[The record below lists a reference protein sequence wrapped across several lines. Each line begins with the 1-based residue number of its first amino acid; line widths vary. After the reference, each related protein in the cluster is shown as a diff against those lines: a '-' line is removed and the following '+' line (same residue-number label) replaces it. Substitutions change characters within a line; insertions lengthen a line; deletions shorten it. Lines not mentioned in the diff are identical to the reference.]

1 MAVTTTPITKITID
15 SKNFQEKDPDT
26 GAFLPKMNANV
37 FGQADQLLSKAERV
51 LQSTINAFEGFNT
64 NLRTTFQTNNLSDP
78 KNPIYAGRFSQSAYI
93 NTSDRD
99 NAMRSLQSA
108 FNTKIHYD
116 SIGDA
121 GFDIKA
127 EDAVLVNITKSFK
140 NRKAQMKAIEE
151 LDKVGGTLDVDSAK
165 TKKNPY
171 RSVISVPMSK
181 TDYDAIINNNTQKE
195 ANKILSK
202 YVKDTI
208 PRANKENRLETSR
221 QNAVKKEK
229 EAKEAERK
237 EKQNDVKKEKE
248 AKEAERKEKQKEK
261 EEEESK
267 RKTKGTLLKILAVLG
282 AMADL
287 VRRVVTAAL
296 ANSIQTKQ
304 DAITGHN
311 LGLTTEEVRRYKYF
325 DIAHGMEGG
334 TTVRAMSA
342 LQSAFGLGQEIDTA
356 KLEKLAP
363 VLRGDTANLARTGV
377 AGGEETNKLL
387 GMILTD
393 YLKQYLSGK
402 NSLNQYES
410 NPSVRRANLVS
421 NLNSAFPELGTLFGT
436 MLEDYE
442 SGIYKEKFID
452 YTGWLSTTKT
462 NQGSMSDAQLNAFQE
477 MGALLTSVNSKL
489 KDLTDKYLAGFA
501 LSLVGLVQK
510 VDNIQFGKTATE
522 KNEQNKTNKQLNLE
536 ARESMRAHRD
546 LAQTQFE
553 NTFRERFGFDLA
565 STGLTISDLISYKD
579 LNTQD
584 SSVRA
589 TKIREFASRII
600 YGDNADLLAYLASYE
615 QYNKLYEQANTEAQK
630 TSGKVDY
637 NKSDYVLSFILKNIE
652 KNIQEYSRPK
662 ETGTYKVQGQTV
674 GSYKNLVSRL
684 RDTGVDLSVDEKIA
698 LNHGLINYLS
708 TYGDIEAQLSESGDN
723 DFLDEIA
730 LLYNAQNPD
739 NKIAFNKGLYSGNMS
754 KEGREKFEQLFKA
767 GAFTDD
773 MLLQAYINL
782 LSGKGNAVTR
792 RKDFMNSMEN
802 AFYESQYDA
811 KTTQASSIA
820 LGGYVLGDLLTKS
833 AIDAVREEWAK
844 KGYTLD
850 NKAVVYANSDN
861 RTLDI
866 IIYGTDT
873 RGNRKELKT
882 VHYGAYDS
890 SVDKAVDVD
899 LSNLR

>member
-1 MAVTTTPITKITID
+1 MAVTITPITKITID
-15 SKNFQEKDPDT
+15 SKNFQEKDPVT

-78 KNPIYAGRFSQSAYI
+78 KNPIYTGRFSQSAYI

-108 FNTKIHYD
+108 FNAKISYD

-202 YVKDTI
+202 YVNDTI
-208 PRANKENRLETSR
+208 PMANKENRLETSR
-221 QNAVKKEK
+221 QN
-229 EAKEAERK
+229 
-237 EKQNDVKKEKE
+237 DVKKEKE
-248 AKEAERKEKQKEK
+248 AKETERKEKQKEK

-267 RKTKGTLLKILAVLG
+267 RKTMGTLLKILAVLG
-282 AMADL
+282 AIADL
-287 VRRVVTAAL
+287 VRRVVTTAL
-296 ANSIQTKQ
+296 ANSIQAKQ

-334 TTVRAMSA
+334 TTVGAMSA
-342 LQSAFGLGQEIDTA
+342 LQSAFGLGQEIDIT
-356 KLEKLAP
+356 KLEKLTP
-363 VLRGDTANLARTGV
+363 VLSGDTANLARTGV
-377 AGGEETNKLL
+377 AGGGETNKLL

-421 NLNSAFPELGTLFGT
+421 NLNSVFPELGTLFGT

-442 SGIYKEKFID
+442 SGIYKGKFSD

-462 NQGSMSDAQLNAFQE
+462 NQGGISDAQQNAYQE

-489 KDLTDKYLAGFA
+489 KDLTNKYLTDFA

-536 ARESMRAHRD
+536 ARESMQAHRH

-565 STGLTISDLISYKD
+565 STGLTMSDLISYKN
-579 LNTQD
+579 LNNQD

-589 TKIREFASRII
+589 TKIREIASRII

-615 QYNKLYEQANTEAQK
+615 QYNKLYEQANTEARK

-637 NKSDYVLSFILKNIE
+637 NTADYLLSFILKNIE
-652 KNIQEYSRPK
+652 NNIQEYSKPK
-662 ETGTYKVQGQTV
+662 ETGTYTVQGQTV
-674 GSYKNLVSRL
+674 SPYKNLVSRL
-684 RDTGVDLSVDEKIA
+684 RDTGADLSVDEKTA
-698 LNHGLINYLS
+698 LSYGLINYLS
-708 TYGDIEAQLSESGDN
+708 TYGGIEDQLLESGDN

-739 NKIAFNKGLYSGNMS
+739 NKIAFNKGLYFGNMS

-782 LSGKGNAVTR
+782 LSGKGNAITR

-802 AFYESQYDA
+802 AFYESQYDK

-820 LGGYVLGDLLTKS
+820 LSSYVLGNLLTKS
-833 AIDAVREEWAK
+833 AIDDIREEWAK

-866 IIYGTDT
+866 TLYGTDT
-873 RGNRKELKT
+873 RGNRKKLQT
-882 VHYGAYDS
+882 LHYGAYDS

>member
-15 SKNFQEKDPDT
+15 SKNFQEKDPVT

-78 KNPIYAGRFSQSAYI
+78 KNPIYTGRFSQSAYI

-108 FNTKIHYD
+108 FNAKISYD

-202 YVKDTI
+202 YVNDTI
-208 PRANKENRLETSR
+208 PMANKENRLETSR
-221 QNAVKKEK
+221 
-229 EAKEAERK
+229 
-237 EKQNDVKKEKE
+237 QNDVKKEKE

-267 RKTKGTLLKILAVLG
+267 RKTMGTLLKILAVLG
-282 AMADL
+282 AIADL
-287 VRRVVTAAL
+287 VRRVVTTAL
-296 ANSIQTKQ
+296 ANSIQAKQ

-334 TTVRAMSA
+334 TTVGAMSA
-342 LQSAFGLGQEIDTA
+342 LQSAFGLGQEIDIA
-356 KLEKLAP
+356 KLDKLAP
-363 VLRGDTANLARTGV
+363 VLSGDTANLARTGV
-377 AGGEETNKLL
+377 AGGGETNKLL

-442 SGIYKEKFID
+442 SGIYKGKFSD
-452 YTGWLSTTKT
+452 YTGWLSTKRT
-462 NQGSMSDAQLNAFQE
+462 NQGGRSDAQLNAFQE

-536 ARESMRAHRD
+536 ARESMQAHRH

-565 STGLTISDLISYKD
+565 STGLTMSDLISYKN
-579 LNTQD
+579 LNAQD
-584 SSVRA
+584 YSPRA
-589 TKIREFASRII
+589 TKIREIASRII

-615 QYNKLYEQANTEAQK
+615 QYNKLYKQADTEAKK
-630 TSGKVDY
+630 TSGKIEY
-637 NKSDYVLSFILKNIE
+637 NTADYVLSFILKNIE
-652 KNIQEYSRPK
+652 QNIQEYSKPK
-662 ETGTYKVQGQTV
+662 ETGSYTVQGQTV
-674 GSYKNLVSRL
+674 SPYKNLVSRL
-684 RDTGVDLSVDEKIA
+684 RDTGADLTVDEKTA
-698 LNHGLINYLS
+698 LSYGLINYLS
-708 TYGDIEAQLSESGDN
+708 TYGGIEDQLLESGDN

-730 LLYNAQNPD
+730 LLYNEQNPD

-782 LSGKGNAVTR
+782 LSGKGNAITR

-802 AFYESQYDA
+802 AFYESQYDK

-820 LGGYVLGDLLTKS
+820 LSSYVLGNLLTKS
-833 AIDAVREEWAK
+833 AIDDIREEWAK

-866 IIYGTDT
+866 TLYGTDT
-873 RGNRKELKT
+873 RGNRKELQT
-882 VHYGAYDS
+882 IHYGAYDS

>member
-15 SKNFQEKDPDT
+15 SKNFQEKDPVT

-78 KNPIYAGRFSQSAYI
+78 KNPIYTGRFSQSAYI

-108 FNTKIHYD
+108 FNAKISYD

-127 EDAVLVNITKSFK
+127 EDAVLVNITKNFK

-202 YVKDTI
+202 YVNDTI

-221 QNAVKKEK
+221 
-229 EAKEAERK
+229 
-237 EKQNDVKKEKE
+237 QNDVKKEKE

-267 RKTKGTLLKILAVLG
+267 RKTMGTLLKILAVLG
-282 AMADL
+282 AIADL
-287 VRRVVTAAL
+287 VRRVVTTAL

-304 DAITGHN
+304 DTITGHN

-334 TTVRAMSA
+334 TTVGAMSA
-342 LQSAFGLGQEIDTA
+342 LQSAFGLGQEIDIA
-356 KLEKLAP
+356 KLDKLAP
-363 VLRGDTANLARTGV
+363 VLSGDTANLARTGV
-377 AGGEETNKLL
+377 AGGGETNKLL

-442 SGIYKEKFID
+442 SGIYKGKFSD
-452 YTGWLSTTKT
+452 YTGWLSTTRT
-462 NQGSMSDAQLNAFQE
+462 NQGGMSDAQQNAFQE

-501 LSLVGLVQK
+501 LSLAGLVQK

-536 ARESMRAHRD
+536 ARGSMQAHRD

-565 STGLTISDLISYKD
+565 STGLTMGDLISYKTLD
-579 LNTQD
+579 TKD

-615 QYNKLYEQANTEAQK
+615 QYNKLYEQANTEARK

-637 NKSDYVLSFILKNIE
+637 NTSDYVLSFILKNIE

-674 GSYKNLVSRL
+674 GSYRNLVSRL
-684 RDTGVDLSVDEKIA
+684 RDTGADLTVDEKTA
-698 LNHGLINYLS
+698 LNYGLINYLS
-708 TYGDIEAQLSESGDN
+708 TYGGIEAQLSESGDN

-754 KEGREKFEQLFKA
+754 KEGREKFEQLFKT

-782 LSGKGNAVTR
+782 LSGKGNAITR

-802 AFYESQYDA
+802 AFYESQYDK

-820 LGGYVLGDLLTKS
+820 LSSYVLGNLLTKS
-833 AIDAVREEWAK
+833 AIDDIREEWAK

-866 IIYGTDT
+866 TLYGTDT
-873 RGNRKELKT
+873 RGNRKELQT
-882 VHYGAYDS
+882 IHYGAYDS

>member
-1 MAVTTTPITKITID
+1 MAVITTTPITKITID
-15 SKNFQEKDPDT
+15 SKNFQEKDTNT

-37 FGQADQLLSKAERV
+37 FGQADQLLNKAERV
-51 LQSTINAFEGFNT
+51 LQSTTNGFKGFNP
-64 NLRTTFQTNNLSDP
+64 NLRMTAQTNNLSDP
-78 KNPIYAGRFSQSAYI
+78 KNPVYAGRFSQSAYI
-93 NTSDRD
+93 NPSDEA
-99 NAMRSLQSA
+99 NTMRALQSA
-108 FNTKIHYD
+108 FNAKISYD

-127 EDAVLVNITKSFK
+127 EDAVLINITKNFK
-140 NRKAQMKAIEE
+140 NKKAQMKAIEE
-151 LDKVGGTLDVDSAK
+151 LYKFDGTVDVDSAK

-171 RSVISVPMSK
+171 RSVISIPMSK
-181 TDYDAIINNNTQKE
+181 KDYDAIINNNTQKE
-195 ANKILSK
+195 ANKILTK
-202 YVKDTI
+202 YVNDII
-208 PRANKENRLETSR
+208 PKANNENRLETSR
-221 QNAVKKEK
+221 
-229 EAKEAERK
+229 
-237 EKQNDVKKEKE
+237 QNDVKKEKE
-248 AKEAERKEKQKEK
+248 AKEAERKEKWKEK
-261 EEEESK
+261 EEEASK
-267 RKTKGTLLKILAVLG
+267 RKTMGTLLKILAELG
-282 AMADL
+282 TIAHL
-287 VRRVVTAAL
+287 VRRVVTTAL
-296 ANSIQTKQ
+296 ANSIQAKQ

-334 TTVRAMSA
+334 TTVGAMSA
-342 LQSAFGLGQEIDTA
+342 LQSAFGLGQEIDIT

-363 VLRGDTANLARTGV
+363 VLSGDTANLARTGV
-377 AGGEETNKLL
+377 AGGGETNKLL

-442 SGIYKEKFID
+442 SGIYKGKFSD
-452 YTGWLSTTKT
+452 YTGWISTTKT
-462 NQGSMSDAQLNAFQE
+462 NQGGRSDAQLNAFQE

-536 ARESMRAHRD
+536 ARESMQAHRD

-565 STGLTISDLISYKD
+565 STGLTISDLISYKS
-579 LNTQD
+579 LNNQD

-615 QYNKLYEQANTEAQK
+615 QYNKLYEQANAEARK

-637 NKSDYVLSFILKNIE
+637 NKADYLLSFIQENIE

-662 ETGTYKVQGQTV
+662 ETGTYEVQGQTV
-674 GSYKNLVSRL
+674 SLYKNLVSRL
-684 RDTGVDLSVDEKIA
+684 RDTGADLTVDEKTA
-698 LNHGLINYLS
+698 LNYGLINYLS

-739 NKIAFNKGLYSGNMS
+739 NKIAFNKGLYFGNMS

-782 LSGKGNAVTR
+782 LSGKGNAITR

-802 AFYESQYDA
+802 AFYESQYDK

-820 LGGYVLGDLLTKS
+820 LSSYVLGNLLTKS
-833 AIDAVREEWAK
+833 AIDDIREEWAK

-866 IIYGTDT
+866 TLYGTDT
-873 RGNRKELKT
+873 RGNRKELQT
-882 VHYGAYDS
+882 IHYGAYDS

>member
-15 SKNFQEKDPDT
+15 SKNFQEKDPVT

-108 FNTKIHYD
+108 FNAKISYD

-195 ANKILSK
+195 ANKLLSK
-202 YVKDTI
+202 YVNDTI

-221 QNAVKKEK
+221 QN
-229 EAKEAERK
+229 
-237 EKQNDVKKEKE
+237 DVKKEKE
-248 AKEAERKEKQKEK
+248 SKEAERKEKQKEK

-267 RKTKGTLLKILAVLG
+267 RKTMGTLLKILAVLG
-282 AMADL
+282 AIADL
-287 VRRVVTAAL
+287 VRRVVTTAL
-296 ANSIQTKQ
+296 ANSIQAKQ

-325 DIAHGMEGG
+325 DIAHGMKGG
-334 TTVRAMSA
+334 TTVGAMSA

-442 SGIYKEKFID
+442 SGIYKGKFSD
-452 YTGWLSTTKT
+452 YIGWLSTTKT
-462 NQGSMSDAQLNAFQE
+462 NQGGMSDAQLNAFQE

-501 LSLVGLVQK
+501 LSLAGLVQK

-536 ARESMRAHRD
+536 ARESMQAHRD

-565 STGLTISDLISYKD
+565 STGLTMSDLISYKD

-615 QYNKLYEQANTEAQK
+615 QYSNLYKQADTEAKK
-630 TSGKVDY
+630 TSGKIDY
-637 NKSDYVLSFILKNIE
+637 NTFDYVLSSIMANIE

-684 RDTGVDLSVDEKIA
+684 RDTGADLSVDEKTA
-698 LNHGLINYLS
+698 LSYGLINYLN
-708 TYGDIEAQLSESGDN
+708 TYGGIEAQLSESGDN

-782 LSGKGNAVTR
+782 LSGKGNAITR

-820 LGGYVLGDLLTKS
+820 LSSYVLGNLLTKS
-833 AIDAVREEWAK
+833 AIDDIREEWVK

-866 IIYGTDT
+866 TLYGTDT
-873 RGNRKELKT
+873 RGNRKELQT
-882 VHYGAYDS
+882 IHYGAYDS

>member
-15 SKNFQEKDPDT
+15 SKNFQEKDPVT

-78 KNPIYAGRFSQSAYI
+78 KNPIYTGRFSQSAYI

-108 FNTKIHYD
+108 FNAKISYD

-127 EDAVLVNITKSFK
+127 EDAVLVNITKNFK

-151 LDKVGGTLDVDSAK
+151 LDKVGGTLDTDSAK

-202 YVKDTI
+202 YVNDTI
-208 PRANKENRLETSR
+208 PMANKENRLETSR
-221 QNAVKKEK
+221 
-229 EAKEAERK
+229 
-237 EKQNDVKKEKE
+237 QNDVKKEKE

-267 RKTKGTLLKILAVLG
+267 RKTMGTLLKILAVLG
-282 AMADL
+282 AIADL
-287 VRRVVTAAL
+287 VRRVVTTAL
-296 ANSIQTKQ
+296 ANSIQAKQ
-304 DAITGHN
+304 DAITGHS

-334 TTVRAMSA
+334 TTVGAMSA
-342 LQSAFGLGQEIDTA
+342 LQSAFGLGQEIDIA

-377 AGGEETNKLL
+377 AGGGETNKLL

-393 YLKQYLSGK
+393 YLKQFLSGK

-442 SGIYKEKFID
+442 SGIYKGKFSD

-462 NQGSMSDAQLNAFQE
+462 NQGGMSDAQQNAFQE

-501 LSLVGLVQK
+501 LSLAGLVQK

-536 ARESMRAHRD
+536 ARESMQAHRY

-565 STGLTISDLISYKD
+565 STGLTMSDLISYKNLD
-579 LNTQD
+579 TKD

-589 TKIREFASRII
+589 TKIREFVSRII

-615 QYNKLYEQANTEAQK
+615 QYNKLYEQANTEARK

-637 NKSDYVLSFILKNIE
+637 NTSDYVLSFILKNIE

-684 RDTGVDLSVDEKIA
+684 RDTGADLSVDEKTA
-698 LNHGLINYLS
+698 LSYGLINYLS
-708 TYGDIEAQLSESGDN
+708 TYGGIEAQLLESGDN

-782 LSGKGNAVTR
+782 LSGKGNAITR

-802 AFYESQYDA
+802 AFYESQYDK

-820 LGGYVLGDLLTKS
+820 LSSYVLGNLLTKS
-833 AIDAVREEWAK
+833 AIDDIREEWAK

-866 IIYGTDT
+866 TLYGTDT
-873 RGNRKELKT
+873 RGNRKELQT
-882 VHYGAYDS
+882 IHYGAYDS

>member
-15 SKNFQEKDPDT
+15 SKNFQEKDPVT

-64 NLRTTFQTNNLSDP
+64 NLRMTFQTNNLSDP
-78 KNPIYAGRFSQSAYI
+78 KNPIYTGRFSQSAYI

-108 FNTKIHYD
+108 FNAKISYD

-127 EDAVLVNITKSFK
+127 EDAVLVNITKNFK

-151 LDKVGGTLDVDSAK
+151 LDKVGGTLDTDSAK

-202 YVKDTI
+202 YVNDTI
-208 PRANKENRLETSR
+208 PMANKENRLETSR
-221 QNAVKKEK
+221 
-229 EAKEAERK
+229 
-237 EKQNDVKKEKE
+237 QNDVKKEKE

-267 RKTKGTLLKILAVLG
+267 RKTMGTLLKILAVLG
-282 AMADL
+282 AIADL
-287 VRRVVTAAL
+287 VRRVVTTAL
-296 ANSIQTKQ
+296 ANSIQAKQ
-304 DAITGHN
+304 DAITGHS

-334 TTVRAMSA
+334 TTVGAMSA
-342 LQSAFGLGQEIDTA
+342 LQSAFGLGQEIDIA

-377 AGGEETNKLL
+377 AGGGETNKLL

-393 YLKQYLSGK
+393 YLKQFLSGK

-442 SGIYKEKFID
+442 SGIYKGKFSD

-462 NQGSMSDAQLNAFQE
+462 NQGGMSDAQQNAFQE

-501 LSLVGLVQK
+501 LSLAGLVQK

-536 ARESMRAHRD
+536 ARESMQAHRY

-565 STGLTISDLISYKD
+565 STGLTMSDLISYKNLD
-579 LNTQD
+579 TKD

-589 TKIREFASRII
+589 TKIREFVSRII

-615 QYNKLYEQANTEAQK
+615 QYNKLYEQANTEARK

-637 NKSDYVLSFILKNIE
+637 NTSDYVLSFILKNIE

-684 RDTGVDLSVDEKIA
+684 RDTGADLSVDEKTA
-698 LNHGLINYLS
+698 LSYGLINYLS
-708 TYGDIEAQLSESGDN
+708 TYGGIEAQLLESGDN

-782 LSGKGNAVTR
+782 LSGKGNAITR

-802 AFYESQYDA
+802 AFYESQYDK

-820 LGGYVLGDLLTKS
+820 LSSYVLGNLLTKS
-833 AIDAVREEWAK
+833 AIDDIREEWAK

-866 IIYGTDT
+866 TLYGTDT
-873 RGNRKELKT
+873 RGNRKELQT
-882 VHYGAYDS
+882 IHYGAYDS

>member
-237 EKQNDVKKEKE
+237 EKQ
-248 AKEAERKEKQKEK
+248 KEK

-304 DAITGHN
+304 DATTGHN

-442 SGIYKEKFID
+442 SGIYKGKFSD

-462 NQGSMSDAQLNAFQE
+462 NQGGMSDAQLNAFQE

-536 ARESMRAHRD
+536 ARESMQAHRD
-546 LAQTQFE
+546 LAQAQFE

-579 LNTQD
+579 LNTQN

-637 NKSDYVLSFILKNIE
+637 NKSDYVLSFILENIE

-662 ETGTYKVQGQTV
+662 ETGIHKVQGQTV

-684 RDTGVDLSVDEKIA
+684 RDTGADLSVDEKIA

-820 LGGYVLGDLLTKS
+820 LSGYVLGNLLTKS
-833 AIDAVREEWAK
+833 AIDDVREEWAK

-866 IIYGTDT
+866 TLYGTDN
-873 RGNRKELKT
+873 RGNRKELQT
-882 VHYGAYDS
+882 IHYGAYDS

>member
-15 SKNFQEKDPDT
+15 SKNFQEKDPVT

-78 KNPIYAGRFSQSAYI
+78 KNPIYTGRFSQSAYI

-108 FNTKIHYD
+108 FNAKISYD

-202 YVKDTI
+202 YVNDTI

-221 QNAVKKEK
+221 Q
-229 EAKEAERK
+229 R
-237 EKQNDVKKEKE
+237 DVKKEKE

-267 RKTKGTLLKILAVLG
+267 RKTMGTLLKILAVLG
-282 AMADL
+282 AIADL
-287 VRRVVTAAL
+287 VRRVVITAL
-296 ANSIQTKQ
+296 ANSIQAKQ

-334 TTVRAMSA
+334 TTVGAMSA

-377 AGGEETNKLL
+377 AVGEETNKLL

-442 SGIYKEKFID
+442 SGIYKGKFSD

-462 NQGSMSDAQLNAFQE
+462 NQGGMSDAQLNAFQE

-501 LSLVGLVQK
+501 LSLAGLVQK

-536 ARESMRAHRD
+536 ARESMQAHRD

-565 STGLTISDLISYKD
+565 STGLTISDLIDYKD

-615 QYNKLYEQANTEAQK
+615 EYNKLYEQANTEARK

-637 NKSDYVLSFILKNIE
+637 NKYDYVLSFILKNIE

-684 RDTGVDLSVDEKIA
+684 RDTGADLSDLSVDEKTA
-698 LNHGLINYLS
+698 LNHGLINYLN
-708 TYGDIEAQLSESGDN
+708 TYGGIEAQLSESGDN

-754 KEGREKFEQLFKA
+754 KEGREKFEQLFKN

-792 RKDFMNSMEN
+792 RKDFKNSMEN

-820 LGGYVLGDLLTKS
+820 LSSYVLSNLLTKS
-833 AIDAVREEWAK
+833 AIDDIREEWAK

-866 IIYGTDT
+866 TLYGTDT
-873 RGNRKELKT
+873 RGNRKELQT
-882 VHYGAYDS
+882 IHYGAYDS

>member
-15 SKNFQEKDPDT
+15 SKNFQEKDPVT

-304 DAITGHN
+304 DATTGHN

-684 RDTGVDLSVDEKIA
+684 RDTGADLSVDEKTA
-698 LNHGLINYLS
+698 LNYGLINYLS
-708 TYGDIEAQLSESGDN
+708 TYGGIEAQLSESGDN

-792 RKDFMNSMEN
+792 RKDFINSM
-802 AFYESQYDA
+802 
-811 KTTQASSIA
+811 
-820 LGGYVLGDLLTKS
+820 
-833 AIDAVREEWAK
+833 
-844 KGYTLD
+844 
-850 NKAVVYANSDN
+850 
-861 RTLDI
+861 
-866 IIYGTDT
+866 
-873 RGNRKELKT
+873 
-882 VHYGAYDS
+882 
-890 SVDKAVDVD
+890 
-899 LSNLR
+899 

>member
-15 SKNFQEKDPDT
+15 SKNFQEKDPVT

-78 KNPIYAGRFSQSAYI
+78 KNPIYTGRFSQSAYI
-93 NTSDRD
+93 NPSDRD

-108 FNTKIHYD
+108 FNAKVSYD

-127 EDAVLVNITKSFK
+127 EDAVLINITKNFK

-202 YVKDTI
+202 YVNDTI
-208 PRANKENRLETSR
+208 PMANKENRLETSR
-221 QNAVKKEK
+221 QNDVKKEQ

-237 EKQNDVKKEKE
+237 EKW
-248 AKEAERKEKQKEK
+248 KEK
-261 EEEESK
+261 EEEASK
-267 RKTKGTLLKILAVLG
+267 RKTMGTLLKILAVLG
-282 AMADL
+282 AIADL
-287 VRRVVTAAL
+287 VRRVVTTAL
-296 ANSIQTKQ
+296 ANSIQAKQ

-334 TTVRAMSA
+334 TTVGAMSA
-342 LQSAFGLGQEIDTA
+342 LQSAFGLGQEIDIA
-356 KLEKLAP
+356 KLDKLAP

-377 AGGEETNKLL
+377 AGGAETNKLL

-442 SGIYKEKFID
+442 SGIYKGKFSD

-462 NQGSMSDAQLNAFQE
+462 NQGGMSDAQQNAFQE

-501 LSLVGLVQK
+501 LSLAGLVQK

-522 KNEQNKTNKQLNLE
+522 KNEQNKTNKQLNRE
-536 ARESMRAHRD
+536 ARESMQAHRD

-579 LNTQD
+579 LNNQD

-615 QYNKLYEQANTEAQK
+615 QYNKLYEQADTEARK

-637 NKSDYVLSFILKNIE
+637 NTSDYVLSFILKNIE

-662 ETGTYKVQGQTV
+662 ETGAYTVQGQTV
-674 GSYKNLVSRL
+674 SSYKNLVSRL
-684 RDTGVDLSVDEKIA
+684 RDTGADLTVEEKTA
-698 LNHGLINYLS
+698 LSYGLINYLS
-708 TYGDIEAQLSESGDN
+708 TYGDIEAQLLESGDN

-782 LSGKGNAVTR
+782 LSGKGNAFTR

-802 AFYESQYDA
+802 AFYESQYDK

-820 LGGYVLGDLLTKS
+820 LSSYVLGNLLTKS
-833 AIDAVREEWAK
+833 VIDEIREEWAK

-866 IIYGTDT
+866 TLYGTDT
-873 RGNRKELKT
+873 RGNRKELQT
-882 VHYGAYDS
+882 IHYGAYDS

>member
-15 SKNFQEKDPDT
+15 SKNFQEKDPVT

-37 FGQADQLLSKAERV
+37 FGQADQLLNKAERV

-64 NLRTTFQTNNLSDP
+64 NLRMTAQTSNLSDP

-108 FNTKIHYD
+108 FNAKISYD
-116 SIGDA
+116 SVGDA

-127 EDAVLVNITKSFK
+127 EDAVLVNITKNFK
-140 NRKAQMKAIEE
+140 SRKAQMKAIEE

-171 RSVISVPMSK
+171 CSVISVPMSK
-181 TDYDAIINNNTQKE
+181 NEYDAIINNNTQKE

-202 YVKDTI
+202 YVNDTI
-208 PRANKENRLETSR
+208 PMANKENRLETSR
-221 QNAVKKEK
+221 
-229 EAKEAERK
+229 
-237 EKQNDVKKEKE
+237 QNDVKKEKE

-267 RKTKGTLLKILAVLG
+267 RKTMGTLLKILAVLG
-282 AMADL
+282 AIADL
-287 VRRVVTAAL
+287 VRRVVTTAL
-296 ANSIQTKQ
+296 ENSIQAKQ

-311 LGLTTEEVRRYKYF
+311 LGLTVEEVRRYKYF

-334 TTVRAMSA
+334 TTVGAMSA

-356 KLEKLAP
+356 KLDKLAP
-363 VLRGDTANLARTGV
+363 VLSGDTANLARTGV

-442 SGIYKEKFID
+442 SGIYKGKFSD

-462 NQGSMSDAQLNAFQE
+462 NQGGMSDAQQNAFQE

-536 ARESMRAHRD
+536 ARESMQAHRD

-565 STGLTISDLISYKD
+565 STGLTISDLISYKTLD
-579 LNTQD
+579 TKD
-584 SSVRA
+584 SSPRA
-589 TKIREFASRII
+589 TKIREIASRII

-615 QYNKLYEQANTEAQK
+615 QYSKLYGQANAEARK
-630 TSGKVDY
+630 TSGNVDY
-637 NKSDYVLSFILKNIE
+637 NTSDYVLSFILKNIE
-652 KNIQEYSRPK
+652 KNIQEYSRPE

-684 RDTGVDLSVDEKIA
+684 RDTGADLSVDEKTA
-698 LNHGLINYLS
+698 LNYGLINYLS
-708 TYGDIEAQLSESGDN
+708 TYGGIEAQLLESGGN

-773 MLLQAYINL
+773 ILLQAYINL
-782 LSGKGNAVTR
+782 LSGKGNAITR

-802 AFYESQYDA
+802 AFYESQYDK

-820 LGGYVLGDLLTKS
+820 LSSYVLGNLLTKS
-833 AIDAVREEWAK
+833 AIDDIREEWAK

-866 IIYGTDT
+866 TLYGTDT
-873 RGNRKELKT
+873 RGNRKELQT
-882 VHYGAYDS
+882 IHYGAYDS

>member
-15 SKNFQEKDPDT
+15 SKNFQEKDPVT

-64 NLRTTFQTNNLSDP
+64 NLRMTAQANNLSDP
-78 KNPIYAGRFSQSAYI
+78 KNPIYTGRFSQSAYI

-108 FNTKIHYD
+108 FNAKISYD

-202 YVKDTI
+202 YVNDTI
-208 PRANKENRLETSR
+208 PMANKENRLETSR
-221 QNAVKKEK
+221 
-229 EAKEAERK
+229 
-237 EKQNDVKKEKE
+237 QNDVKKEKE

-267 RKTKGTLLKILAVLG
+267 RKTMGTLLKILAVLG
-282 AMADL
+282 AIADL
-287 VRRVVTAAL
+287 VRRVVTTAL

-304 DAITGHN
+304 DTITGHN

-334 TTVRAMSA
+334 TTVGAMSA
-342 LQSAFGLGQEIDTA
+342 LQTAFGLGQEIDIA
-356 KLEKLAP
+356 KLDKLAP
-363 VLRGDTANLARTGV
+363 VLSRDTANLARTGV
-377 AGGEETNKLL
+377 AGGGETNKLL

-442 SGIYKEKFID
+442 SGIYKGKFSD
-452 YTGWLSTTKT
+452 YTGWLSTTRT
-462 NQGSMSDAQLNAFQE
+462 NQGGMSDAKQNAFQE

-536 ARESMRAHRD
+536 ARESMQAHRD

-565 STGLTISDLISYKD
+565 STGLTMSDLISYKT
-579 LNTQD
+579 LNNQD

-589 TKIREFASRII
+589 TKIREIASRII

-615 QYNKLYEQANTEAQK
+615 QYNKLYKQADTEAKK
-630 TSGKVDY
+630 TSGKIEY
-637 NKSDYVLSFILKNIE
+637 NTSDYVLSFILENIE
-652 KNIQEYSRPK
+652 KNIQEYSKPK
-662 ETGTYKVQGQTV
+662 ETGTYTVQGQTV
-674 GSYKNLVSRL
+674 SPYKNLVSRL
-684 RDTGVDLSVDEKIA
+684 RDTGADLTVDEKMA
-698 LNHGLINYLS
+698 LNNGLINYMS

-730 LLYNAQNPD
+730 LLYNEQNPD

-782 LSGKGNAVTR
+782 LSGKGNAITR

-802 AFYESQYDA
+802 AFYESQYDK

-820 LGGYVLGDLLTKS
+820 LSSYVLGNLLTKS
-833 AIDAVREEWAK
+833 AIDDIREEWAK

-866 IIYGTDT
+866 TLYGTDT
-873 RGNRKELKT
+873 RGNRKELQT
-882 VHYGAYDS
+882 IHYGAYDS

>member
-15 SKNFQEKDPDT
+15 SKNFQEKDPVT

-64 NLRTTFQTNNLSDP
+64 NLRTTFQANNLSDP
-78 KNPIYAGRFSQSAYI
+78 KNPIYTGRFSQSAYI

-108 FNTKIHYD
+108 FNAKISYD

-202 YVKDTI
+202 YVNDTI

-221 QNAVKKEK
+221 
-229 EAKEAERK
+229 
-237 EKQNDVKKEKE
+237 QNDVKKEKE

-267 RKTKGTLLKILAVLG
+267 RKTMGTLLKILTVLG
-282 AMADL
+282 AIADL
-287 VRRVVTAAL
+287 VRRVVTTAL
-296 ANSIQTKQ
+296 ANSIQAKQ

-334 TTVRAMSA
+334 ATVGAMAA

-377 AGGEETNKLL
+377 AGGRETNKLL

-442 SGIYKEKFID
+442 SGIYKGKFSD

-462 NQGSMSDAQLNAFQE
+462 NQGGMSDAQQNAFQE

-501 LSLVGLVQK
+501 LSLAGLVQK

-536 ARESMRAHRD
+536 ARESMQAHRD

-565 STGLTISDLISYKD
+565 STGLTMGDLISYKTLD
-579 LNTQD
+579 TKD

-589 TKIREFASRII
+589 TKIRGIASRII

-615 QYNKLYEQANTEAQK
+615 QYNKLYEQANTEARK

-637 NKSDYVLSFILKNIE
+637 NTSDYVLSFILKNIE

-684 RDTGVDLSVDEKIA
+684 RDTGADLSVDEKIA
-698 LNHGLINYLS
+698 LSYGLINYLS
-708 TYGDIEAQLSESGDN
+708 TYGGIEAQLSESGDN

-739 NKIAFNKGLYSGNMS
+739 NKIAFSKGLYSGNMS
-754 KEGREKFEQLFKA
+754 KEGREKFEQLFKN

-782 LSGKGNAVTR
+782 LSGKGNAITR

-820 LGGYVLGDLLTKS
+820 LSSYVLGNLLTKS
-833 AIDAVREEWAK
+833 AIDDIREEWAK

-850 NKAVVYANSDN
+850 NKAAVYANSDN

-866 IIYGTDT
+866 TLYGTDI
-873 RGNRKELKT
+873 RGNRKELQT
-882 VHYGAYDS
+882 IHYGAYDS

>member
-15 SKNFQEKDPDT
+15 SKNFQEKDPVT

-78 KNPIYAGRFSQSAYI
+78 KNPIYTGRFSQSAYI

-108 FNTKIHYD
+108 FNAKISYD

-151 LDKVGGTLDVDSAK
+151 LDKVGGTLDIDSAK

-202 YVKDTI
+202 YVNDTI
-208 PRANKENRLETSR
+208 PMANKENRLETSR
-221 QNAVKKEK
+221 
-229 EAKEAERK
+229 
-237 EKQNDVKKEKE
+237 QNDVKKEKE

-267 RKTKGTLLKILAVLG
+267 RKTMGTLLKILAVLG
-282 AMADL
+282 AIADL
-287 VRRVVTAAL
+287 VRRVVTTAL
-296 ANSIQTKQ
+296 ANSIQAKQ
-304 DAITGHN
+304 DAITGHK

-334 TTVRAMSA
+334 TTVGAMSA
-342 LQSAFGLGQEIDTA
+342 LQSAFGLGQEIDTT
-356 KLEKLAP
+356 KLDKLAP
-363 VLRGDTANLARTGV
+363 VLSGDTANLARTGV
-377 AGGEETNKLL
+377 AGGGETNKLL

-442 SGIYKEKFID
+442 SGIYKGKFSD

-462 NQGSMSDAQLNAFQE
+462 NQGGMSDAQQNAFQE

-536 ARESMRAHRD
+536 ARESMQAHRD

-565 STGLTISDLISYKD
+565 STGLTMSDLISYKN
-579 LNTQD
+579 LNNQD

-615 QYNKLYEQANTEAQK
+615 QYNKLYEQADAEARK

-637 NKSDYVLSFILKNIE
+637 NTSDYVLSFILKNIE

-684 RDTGVDLSVDEKIA
+684 RDTGADLSVDEKTA
-698 LNHGLINYLS
+698 LSYGLINYLS
-708 TYGDIEAQLSESGDN
+708 TYGGIEAQLSESGDN

-782 LSGKGNAVTR
+782 LSGKGNAITR

-802 AFYESQYDA
+802 AFYESQYDE

-820 LGGYVLGDLLTKS
+820 LSSYVLGNLLTKS
-833 AIDAVREEWAK
+833 AIDDIREEWAK

-866 IIYGTDT
+866 TLYGTDT
-873 RGNRKELKT
+873 RGNRKELQT
-882 VHYGAYDS
+882 IHYGAYDS

>member
-15 SKNFQEKDPDT
+15 SKNFQEKDPVT

-78 KNPIYAGRFSQSAYI
+78 KNPIYTGRFSQSAYI

-108 FNTKIHYD
+108 FNAKISYD

-202 YVKDTI
+202 YVNDTI
-208 PRANKENRLETSR
+208 PMANKENRLETSR
-221 QNAVKKEK
+221 QN
-229 EAKEAERK
+229 
-237 EKQNDVKKEKE
+237 DVKKEKE
-248 AKEAERKEKQKEK
+248 AKETERKEKQKEK

-267 RKTKGTLLKILAVLG
+267 RKTMGTLLKILAVLG
-282 AMADL
+282 AIADL
-287 VRRVVTAAL
+287 VRRVVTTAL
-296 ANSIQTKQ
+296 ANSIQAKQ

-334 TTVRAMSA
+334 ATVGAMSA
-342 LQSAFGLGQEIDTA
+342 LQSAFGLGQEIDTT

-377 AGGEETNKLL
+377 AGGGETNKLL

-421 NLNSAFPELGTLFGT
+421 NLNSAFPELGTLFET

-442 SGIYKEKFID
+442 SGIYKGKFSD

-462 NQGSMSDAQLNAFQE
+462 NQGGMSDAQQNAFQE

-536 ARESMRAHRD
+536 ARESMQAHRY

-565 STGLTISDLISYKD
+565 STGLTMSDLISYKN

-584 SSVRA
+584 YSPRA
-589 TKIREFASRII
+589 TKIREVASRII

-615 QYNKLYEQANTEAQK
+615 QYNKLYEQANTEARK

-637 NKSDYVLSFILKNIE
+637 NTSDYVLSFILKNIE
-652 KNIQEYSRPK
+652 QNIQEYSKPK

-674 GSYKNLVSRL
+674 GSYRNLVSRL
-684 RDTGVDLSVDEKIA
+684 RDTGADLTVDEKTA
-698 LNHGLINYLS
+698 LNYGLINYLS
-708 TYGDIEAQLSESGDN
+708 TYGGIEDQLLESGDN

-739 NKIAFNKGLYSGNMS
+739 NKIAFNKGLYFGNMS

-782 LSGKGNAVTR
+782 LSGKGNAITR

-802 AFYESQYDA
+802 AFYESQYDK

-820 LGGYVLGDLLTKS
+820 LSSYVLGNLLTKS
-833 AIDAVREEWAK
+833 AIDDIREEWAK

-866 IIYGTDT
+866 TLYGTDT
-873 RGNRKELKT
+873 RGNRKELQT
-882 VHYGAYDS
+882 IHYGAYDS

>member
-15 SKNFQEKDPDT
+15 SKNFQEKDPVT

-237 EKQNDVKKEKE
+237 EKQ
-248 AKEAERKEKQKEK
+248 KEK

-304 DAITGHN
+304 DATTGHN

-442 SGIYKEKFID
+442 SGIYKGKFSD

-546 LAQTQFE
+546 LTQTQFE

-579 LNTQD
+579 LNTRD

-637 NKSDYVLSFILKNIE
+637 NKSDYVLSFILENIE

-662 ETGTYKVQGQTV
+662 ETGIHKVQGQTV

-684 RDTGVDLSVDEKIA
+684 RDTGADLSVDEKIA

-820 LGGYVLGDLLTKS
+820 LSGYVLGNLLTKS
-833 AIDAVREEWAK
+833 AIDDVRAEWAK

-866 IIYGTDT
+866 TLYGTDN
-873 RGNRKELKT
+873 RGNRKELQT
-882 VHYGAYDS
+882 IHYGAYDS

>member
-15 SKNFQEKDPDT
+15 SKNFQEKDPVT

-108 FNTKIHYD
+108 FNAKISYD

-237 EKQNDVKKEKE
+237 EKQ
-248 AKEAERKEKQKEK
+248 KEK

-267 RKTKGTLLKILAVLG
+267 RKTTGTLLKILAVLG

-287 VRRVVTAAL
+287 LRRVVTTAL

-334 TTVRAMSA
+334 TTVGAMSA

-442 SGIYKEKFID
+442 SGIYKGKFSD

-462 NQGSMSDAQLNAFQE
+462 NQGGMSDAQLNAFQE

-546 LAQTQFE
+546 LAQAQFE

-579 LNTQD
+579 LNTQN

-662 ETGTYKVQGQTV
+662 ETGIHKVQGQTV

-684 RDTGVDLSVDEKIA
+684 RDTGADLSVDEKIA

-820 LGGYVLGDLLTKS
+820 LSGYVLGNLLTKS
-833 AIDAVREEWAK
+833 AVDDIREEWAK

-866 IIYGTDT
+866 TLYGTDN
-873 RGNRKELKT
+873 RGNRKELQT
-882 VHYGAYDS
+882 IHYGAYDS

>member
-15 SKNFQEKDPDT
+15 SKNFQEKDPVT

-64 NLRTTFQTNNLSDP
+64 NLRMTFQTNNLSDP
-78 KNPIYAGRFSQSAYI
+78 KNPIYTGRFSQSAYI

-99 NAMRSLQSA
+99 NAMRSVQSA
-108 FNTKIHYD
+108 FNAQIRYD

-127 EDAVLVNITKSFK
+127 EDAVLVNITKNFK

-151 LDKVGGTLDVDSAK
+151 LDKVGGTLDTDSAK

-202 YVKDTI
+202 YVNDTI

-221 QNAVKKEK
+221 
-229 EAKEAERK
+229 
-237 EKQNDVKKEKE
+237 QNDVKKEKE

-267 RKTKGTLLKILAVLG
+267 RKTMGTLLKILAVLG
-282 AMADL
+282 AIADL
-287 VRRVVTAAL
+287 VRRVVTTAL

-304 DAITGHN
+304 DTITGHDI
-311 LGLTTEEVRRYKYF
+311 GLTTEEVRRYKYF

-334 TTVRAMSA
+334 TTVGAMSA
-342 LQSAFGLGQEIDTA
+342 LQSAFGLGQEIDIA
-356 KLEKLAP
+356 KLDKLAP
-363 VLRGDTANLARTGV
+363 VLSGDTANLARTGV
-377 AGGEETNKLL
+377 AGGGETNKLL
-387 GMILTD
+387 GIILTD

-442 SGIYKEKFID
+442 SGIYKGKFSD
-452 YTGWLSTTKT
+452 YTGWLSTTRT
-462 NQGSMSDAQLNAFQE
+462 NQGGMSDAKQNAFQE

-489 KDLTDKYLAGFA
+489 KDLADKYLAGFA

-536 ARESMRAHRD
+536 ARESMQAHRD

-565 STGLTISDLISYKD
+565 SNGLTMSDLISYKT
-579 LNTQD
+579 LNAQD
-584 SSVRA
+584 YSPRA
-589 TKIREFASRII
+589 TKIREIASRII

-615 QYNKLYEQANTEAQK
+615 QYNKLYKQADTEAKK
-630 TSGKVDY
+630 TSGKIEY
-637 NKSDYVLSFILKNIE
+637 NTSDYVLSFILRNIE

-662 ETGTYKVQGQTV
+662 ESTYKVQGQTV

-684 RDTGVDLSVDEKIA
+684 RDTGADLPVDEKTA
-698 LNHGLINYLS
+698 LNNGLINYLS
-708 TYGDIEAQLSESGDN
+708 TYGGIEAQLSESGDN

-782 LSGKGNAVTR
+782 LSGKGNAITR

-802 AFYESQYDA
+802 AFYESQYDK

-820 LGGYVLGDLLTKS
+820 LSSYVLGNLLTKS
-833 AIDAVREEWAK
+833 AIDDIREEWAK

-866 IIYGTDT
+866 TLYGTDT
-873 RGNRKELKT
+873 RGNRKELQ
-882 VHYGAYDS
+882 
-890 SVDKAVDVD
+890 
-899 LSNLR
+899 RIQ

>member
-15 SKNFQEKDPDT
+15 SKNFQEKDPVT

-78 KNPIYAGRFSQSAYI
+78 KNPIYTGRFSQSAYI

-108 FNTKIHYD
+108 FNAKISYD

-151 LDKVGGTLDVDSAK
+151 LDKVGGTLDIDSAK

-202 YVKDTI
+202 YVNDTI
-208 PRANKENRLETSR
+208 PMANKENRLETSR
-221 QNAVKKEK
+221 
-229 EAKEAERK
+229 
-237 EKQNDVKKEKE
+237 QNDVKKEKE

-267 RKTKGTLLKILAVLG
+267 RKTMGTLLKILAVLG
-282 AMADL
+282 AIADL
-287 VRRVVTAAL
+287 VRRVVTTAL

-304 DAITGHN
+304 DTITGHN

-334 TTVRAMSA
+334 TTVGAMSA
-342 LQSAFGLGQEIDTA
+342 LQTAFGLGQEIDIA
-356 KLEKLAP
+356 KLDKLAP
-363 VLRGDTANLARTGV
+363 VLSGDTANLARTGV
-377 AGGEETNKLL
+377 AGGGETNKLL

-442 SGIYKEKFID
+442 SGIYKGKFSD
-452 YTGWLSTTKT
+452 YTGWLSTTRT
-462 NQGSMSDAQLNAFQE
+462 NQGGMSDAKQNAFQE

-489 KDLTDKYLAGFA
+489 KDLADKYLAGFA

-536 ARESMRAHRD
+536 ARESMQAHRD

-565 STGLTISDLISYKD
+565 SNGLTMSDLISYKTLD
-579 LNTQD
+579 TKD

-589 TKIREFASRII
+589 TKIREIASRII

-615 QYNKLYEQANTEAQK
+615 QYSELYKQADTEARK

-637 NKSDYVLSFILKNIE
+637 NTSDYVLSFILRNIE

-662 ETGTYKVQGQTV
+662 EIGTYKEQGQIV

-684 RDTGVDLSVDEKIA
+684 RDTGADLTVEEKTA
-698 LNHGLINYLS
+698 LNNGLINYLS
-708 TYGDIEAQLSESGDN
+708 TYGGIEAQLSESGDN

-739 NKIAFNKGLYSGNMS
+739 NKIAFNKGLYFGNMS

-782 LSGKGNAVTR
+782 LSGKGNAITR
-792 RKDFMNSMEN
+792 RKAFMNSMEN
-802 AFYESQYDA
+802 AFYESQYDK

-820 LGGYVLGDLLTKS
+820 LSSYVLGNLLTKS
-833 AIDAVREEWAK
+833 AIDDIREEWAK

-866 IIYGTDT
+866 TLYGTDT
-873 RGNRKELKT
+873 RGNRKELQT
-882 VHYGAYDS
+882 IHYGAYDS

>member
-15 SKNFQEKDPDT
+15 SKNFQEKDPVT

-51 LQSTINAFEGFNT
+51 LQSTINGFEGFNT
-64 NLRTTFQTNNLSDP
+64 NLRTIFQTNNLSDP

-108 FNTKIHYD
+108 FNAKISYD

-127 EDAVLVNITKSFK
+127 EDAVLVNITKNFK

-202 YVKDTI
+202 YVNDTI

-221 QNAVKKEK
+221 
-229 EAKEAERK
+229 
-237 EKQNDVKKEKE
+237 QNDVKKEKE

-267 RKTKGTLLKILAVLG
+267 RKTMGTLLKILAVLG
-282 AMADL
+282 AIADL
-287 VRRVVTAAL
+287 VRRVVTTAL
-296 ANSIQTKQ
+296 ANSIQAKQ

-334 TTVRAMSA
+334 TTVGAMSA
-342 LQSAFGLGQEIDTA
+342 LQSAFGLGQEIDIA
-356 KLEKLAP
+356 KLDKLAP
-363 VLRGDTANLARTGV
+363 VLSGDTANLARTGV
-377 AGGEETNKLL
+377 AGGGETNKLL

-442 SGIYKEKFID
+442 SGIYKGKFSD
-452 YTGWLSTTKT
+452 YIGWLSTTKT
-462 NQGSMSDAQLNAFQE
+462 NQGGMSDAQQNAFQE

-501 LSLVGLVQK
+501 LSLAGLVQK

-536 ARESMRAHRD
+536 ARESMQAHRY

-565 STGLTISDLISYKD
+565 STGLTMSDLISYKN
-579 LNTQD
+579 LNNQD

-615 QYNKLYEQANTEAQK
+615 QYNKLYEQANTEARK

-637 NKSDYVLSFILKNIE
+637 NTSDYVLSFILKNIE

-662 ETGTYKVQGQTV
+662 ESTYKVQGQTV

-684 RDTGVDLSVDEKIA
+684 RDTGADLTVDEKTA
-698 LNHGLINYLS
+698 LNYGLINYLS
-708 TYGDIEAQLSESGDN
+708 TYGGIEAQLSESGDN

-782 LSGKGNAVTR
+782 LSGKGNAITR

-802 AFYESQYDA
+802 AFYESQYDK

-820 LGGYVLGDLLTKS
+820 LSSYVLGNLLTKS
-833 AIDAVREEWAK
+833 AIDDIREEWAK

-866 IIYGTDT
+866 TLYGTDT
-873 RGNRKELKT
+873 RGNRKELQT
-882 VHYGAYDS
+882 IHYGAYDS

>member
-15 SKNFQEKDPDT
+15 SKNFQEKDPVT

-78 KNPIYAGRFSQSAYI
+78 KNPIYTGRFSQSAYI

-108 FNTKIHYD
+108 FNAKISYD

-127 EDAVLVNITKSFK
+127 EDAVLINITKSFK

-202 YVKDTI
+202 YVNDTI

-221 QNAVKKEK
+221 
-229 EAKEAERK
+229 
-237 EKQNDVKKEKE
+237 QNDVKKEKE

-267 RKTKGTLLKILAVLG
+267 RKTMGTLLKILAVLG
-282 AMADL
+282 AIADL
-287 VRRVVTAAL
+287 VRRVVTTAL
-296 ANSIQTKQ
+296 ANSIQAKQ

-334 TTVRAMSA
+334 TTVGAMSA
-342 LQSAFGLGQEIDTA
+342 LQSAFGLGQEIDIA
-356 KLEKLAP
+356 KLEKLTP
-363 VLRGDTANLARTGV
+363 VLSGDTANLARTGV
-377 AGGEETNKLL
+377 AGGGETNKLL

-402 NSLNQYES
+402 NSLDQYES

-442 SGIYKEKFID
+442 SGIYKGKFSD
-452 YTGWLSTTKT
+452 YTGWLSTTRT
-462 NQGSMSDAQLNAFQE
+462 NQGGMSDAQQNAFQE

-489 KDLTDKYLAGFA
+489 KDLTDKYLVGFA
-501 LSLVGLVQK
+501 LSLAGLVQK

-536 ARESMRAHRD
+536 ARESMQAHRY

-565 STGLTISDLISYKD
+565 STGLTMSDLISYKN

-615 QYNKLYEQANTEAQK
+615 QYNKLYEQANTEARK

-637 NKSDYVLSFILKNIE
+637 NKYDYVLSFILKNIE
-652 KNIQEYSRPK
+652 KNIQEYSKPK
-662 ETGTYKVQGQTV
+662 EIGMYTVQGQTV
-674 GSYKNLVSRL
+674 SSYKNLVSRL
-684 RDTGVDLSVDEKIA
+684 RDTGADLTVDEKTA
-698 LNHGLINYLS
+698 LSYGLINYLS
-708 TYGDIEAQLSESGDN
+708 TYGGIEDQLLESGDN

-739 NKIAFNKGLYSGNMS
+739 NKIAFNKGLYFGNMS

-782 LSGKGNAVTR
+782 LSGKGNAITR
-792 RKDFMNSMEN
+792 RKDYMNSMEN
-802 AFYESQYDA
+802 AFYESQYDK

-820 LGGYVLGDLLTKS
+820 LSSYVLGNLLTKS
-833 AIDAVREEWAK
+833 AIDDIREEWAK

-866 IIYGTDT
+866 TLYGTDT
-873 RGNRKELKT
+873 RGNRKELQT
-882 VHYGAYDS
+882 IHYGAYDS

>member
-15 SKNFQEKDPDT
+15 SKNFQEKDPVT

-78 KNPIYAGRFSQSAYI
+78 KNPIYTGRFSQSAYI

-108 FNTKIHYD
+108 FNAKISYD

-127 EDAVLVNITKSFK
+127 EDAVLVNITKNFK

-202 YVKDTI
+202 YVNDTI

-221 QNAVKKEK
+221 
-229 EAKEAERK
+229 
-237 EKQNDVKKEKE
+237 QNDVKKEKE

-267 RKTKGTLLKILAVLG
+267 RKTMGTLLKILAVLG
-282 AMADL
+282 AIADL
-287 VRRVVTAAL
+287 MRRVVTTAL
-296 ANSIQTKQ
+296 ANSIQAKQ

-334 TTVRAMSA
+334 TTVGAMSA

-377 AGGEETNKLL
+377 AGGGETNKLL

-442 SGIYKEKFID
+442 SGIYKGKFGD
-452 YTGWLSTTKT
+452 YTGWISTTKT
-462 NQGSMSDAQLNAFQE
+462 NQGGRSDAQLNAFQE

-536 ARESMRAHRD
+536 ARESMQAHRD

-565 STGLTISDLISYKD
+565 STGLTISDLISYKA

-615 QYNKLYEQANTEAQK
+615 QYNKLYEQANTEARK

-637 NKSDYVLSFILKNIE
+637 NTSDYVLSFIMKNIE

-674 GSYKNLVSRL
+674 GSYRNLVSRL
-684 RDTGVDLSVDEKIA
+684 RDTGADLTVDEKTA
-698 LNHGLINYLS
+698 LNYGLINYLS
-708 TYGDIEAQLSESGDN
+708 TYGGIEAQLLESGDN

-782 LSGKGNAVTR
+782 LSGKGNAITR

-802 AFYESQYDA
+802 AFYESQYDK

-820 LGGYVLGDLLTKS
+820 LSSYVLGNLLTKS
-833 AIDAVREEWAK
+833 AIDDIREEWAK

-866 IIYGTDT
+866 TLYGTDT
-873 RGNRKELKT
+873 RGNRKELQT
-882 VHYGAYDS
+882 IHYGAYDS

>member
-15 SKNFQEKDPDT
+15 SKNFQEKDPVT

-78 KNPIYAGRFSQSAYI
+78 KNPIYTGRFSQSAYI

-108 FNTKIHYD
+108 FNAKISYD

-127 EDAVLVNITKSFK
+127 EDAVLVNITKNFK

-202 YVKDTI
+202 YVNDTI
-208 PRANKENRLETSR
+208 PKANKENRLETSR
-221 QNAVKKEK
+221 QS
-229 EAKEAERK
+229 
-237 EKQNDVKKEKE
+237 DVKKEKE

-267 RKTKGTLLKILAVLG
+267 RKTMGTLLKILAVLG
-282 AMADL
+282 AIADL
-287 VRRVVTAAL
+287 VRRVVTTAL
-296 ANSIQTKQ
+296 ANSIQAKQ

-334 TTVRAMSA
+334 TTVGAMSA

-377 AGGEETNKLL
+377 AGGRETNKLL

-410 NPSVRRANLVS
+410 NPSVRRSNLVS

-442 SGIYKEKFID
+442 SGIYKGKFSD

-462 NQGSMSDAQLNAFQE
+462 NQGGMSDAQLNAFQE

-501 LSLVGLVQK
+501 LSLAGLVQK

-522 KNEQNKTNKQLNLE
+522 KNEQNKTNKQLNME
-536 ARESMRAHRD
+536 ARESMQAHRD

-565 STGLTISDLISYKD
+565 STGLTMSDLISYKD

-615 QYNKLYEQANTEAQK
+615 QYNKLYEQANTEARK

-637 NKSDYVLSFILKNIE
+637 NKSDYVLSFILNNIE

-684 RDTGVDLSVDEKIA
+684 RDTGADLSVDEKTA
-698 LNHGLINYLS
+698 LSYGLINYLN
-708 TYGDIEAQLSESGDN
+708 TYGGIEAQLSESGDN

-782 LSGKGNAVTR
+782 LSGKGNAITR

-811 KTTQASSIA
+811 KTTQASGIA
-820 LGGYVLGDLLTKS
+820 LSSYVLGNLLTKS
-833 AIDAVREEWAK
+833 AIDDIREEWAK

-850 NKAVVYANSDN
+850 NKAVVYSNSDN

-866 IIYGTDT
+866 TLYGTDN
-873 RGNRKELKT
+873 RGNRKELQT
-882 VHYGAYDS
+882 IHYGAYDS

>member
-15 SKNFQEKDPDT
+15 SKNFQEKDPVT

-78 KNPIYAGRFSQSAYI
+78 KNPIYTGRFSQSAYI

-108 FNTKIHYD
+108 FNAKISYD

-151 LDKVGGTLDVDSAK
+151 LDKVGGTVDVDSAK

-202 YVKDTI
+202 YVNDTI

-221 QNAVKKEK
+221 
-229 EAKEAERK
+229 
-237 EKQNDVKKEKE
+237 QNDVKKEKE

-267 RKTKGTLLKILAVLG
+267 RKTMGTLLKILAVLG
-282 AMADL
+282 AIADL
-287 VRRVVTAAL
+287 VRRVVTTAL
-296 ANSIQTKQ
+296 ANSIQAKQ

-334 TTVRAMSA
+334 TTVGAMSA

-442 SGIYKEKFID
+442 SGIYKGKFSD
-452 YTGWLSTTKT
+452 YIGWLSTTKT
-462 NQGSMSDAQLNAFQE
+462 NQGGMSDAQLNAFQE

-501 LSLVGLVQK
+501 LSLAGLVQK
-510 VDNIQFGKTATE
+510 VDNIQLGKTATE

-536 ARESMRAHRD
+536 ARESMQAHRD

-615 QYNKLYEQANTEAQK
+615 QYNKLYEQANTEARK

-637 NKSDYVLSFILKNIE
+637 NKYDYVLSFILKNIE

-684 RDTGVDLSVDEKIA
+684 RDTGADLSVDEKTA
-698 LNHGLINYLS
+698 LSYGLINYLN
-708 TYGDIEAQLSESGDN
+708 TYGGIEAQLSESGDN

-739 NKIAFNKGLYSGNMS
+739 NKIAFSKGLYSGNMS

-782 LSGKGNAVTR
+782 LSGKGNAITR

-820 LGGYVLGDLLTKS
+820 LSSYVLSNLLTKS
-833 AIDAVREEWAK
+833 AIDDIRDEWSK

-866 IIYGTDT
+866 TLYGTDT
-873 RGNRKELKT
+873 RGNRKELQT
-882 VHYGAYDS
+882 IHYGAYDS

>member
-15 SKNFQEKDPDT
+15 SKNFQEKDPVT

-78 KNPIYAGRFSQSAYI
+78 KNPIYTGRFSQSAYI

-108 FNTKIHYD
+108 FNAKISYD

-127 EDAVLVNITKSFK
+127 EDAVLVNITKNFK

-202 YVKDTI
+202 YVNDTI

-221 QNAVKKEK
+221 
-229 EAKEAERK
+229 
-237 EKQNDVKKEKE
+237 QNDVKKEKE

-267 RKTKGTLLKILAVLG
+267 RKTMGTLLKILAVLG
-282 AMADL
+282 AIADL
-287 VRRVVTAAL
+287 VRRVVTTAL
-296 ANSIQTKQ
+296 ANSIQAKQ

-334 TTVRAMSA
+334 TTVGAMSA
-342 LQSAFGLGQEIDTA
+342 LHSAFGLGQEIDTT

-377 AGGEETNKLL
+377 AGGGETNKLL

-442 SGIYKEKFID
+442 SGIYKGKFSD

-462 NQGSMSDAQLNAFQE
+462 NQGGMSDAQQNAFQE
-477 MGALLTSVNSKL
+477 MGALLTSVNSKF
-489 KDLTDKYLAGFA
+489 KDLTDKYLADFA

-522 KNEQNKTNKQLNLE
+522 KNEQNKTNRQLNLE
-536 ARESMRAHRD
+536 ARESMQAHRD

-565 STGLTISDLISYKD
+565 STGLTMSDLISYKN
-579 LNTQD
+579 LNNQD

-615 QYNKLYEQANTEAQK
+615 QYNKLYEQANTEARK

-637 NKSDYVLSFILKNIE
+637 NTSDYVLSFILQNIE
-652 KNIQEYSRPK
+652 KNIQEYSKPK
-662 ETGTYKVQGQTV
+662 ETGAYTVQGQTV
-674 GSYKNLVSRL
+674 SPYKNLVSRL
-684 RDTGVDLSVDEKIA
+684 RDTGADLTVDEKTA
-698 LNHGLINYLS
+698 LSYGLINYLN
-708 TYGDIEAQLSESGDN
+708 TYGGIEDQLLESGDN

-730 LLYNAQNPD
+730 LLYNEQNPD

-782 LSGKGNAVTR
+782 LSGKGNAITR

-802 AFYESQYDA
+802 AFYESQYDK

-820 LGGYVLGDLLTKS
+820 LSSYVLGNLLTKS
-833 AIDAVREEWAK
+833 AIDDIREEWAK

-866 IIYGTDT
+866 TLYGTDT
-873 RGNRKELKT
+873 RGNRKELQT
-882 VHYGAYDS
+882 IHYGAYDS

>member
-15 SKNFQEKDPDT
+15 SKNFQEKDPVT

-64 NLRTTFQTNNLSDP
+64 NLRMTAQTNNLSDP
-78 KNPIYAGRFSQSAYI
+78 KNPIYTGRFSQSAYI

-108 FNTKIHYD
+108 FNAKIRYD

-151 LDKVGGTLDVDSAK
+151 LDKVGGNLDTDSAK

-202 YVKDTI
+202 YVNDTI
-208 PRANKENRLETSR
+208 PMANKENRLETSR
-221 QNAVKKEK
+221 
-229 EAKEAERK
+229 
-237 EKQNDVKKEKE
+237 QNDVKKEKE

-267 RKTKGTLLKILAVLG
+267 RKTMGTLLKILAVLG
-282 AMADL
+282 AIADL
-287 VRRVVTAAL
+287 VRRAVTTAL

-304 DAITGHN
+304 DTITGHN

-334 TTVRAMSA
+334 TTVGAMSA
-342 LQSAFGLGQEIDTA
+342 LQTAFGLGQEIDIA
-356 KLEKLAP
+356 KLDKLAP
-363 VLRGDTANLARTGV
+363 VLSGDTANLARTGV
-377 AGGEETNKLL
+377 AGGGETNKLL

-442 SGIYKEKFID
+442 SGIYKGKFSD
-452 YTGWLSTTKT
+452 YTGWLSTTRT
-462 NQGSMSDAQLNAFQE
+462 NQGGMSDAKQNAFQE

-489 KDLTDKYLAGFA
+489 KDLADKYLAGFA

-536 ARESMRAHRD
+536 ARESMQAHRD

-565 STGLTISDLISYKD
+565 SNGLTMSDLISYKT
-579 LNTQD
+579 LNAQD
-584 SSVRA
+584 YSPRA
-589 TKIREFASRII
+589 TKIREIASRII

-615 QYNKLYEQANTEAQK
+615 QYNKLYEQANAEARK

-637 NKSDYVLSFILKNIE
+637 NTSDYVLSFILKNIE

-662 ETGTYKVQGQTV
+662 ETGAYTVQGQTV
-674 GSYKNLVSRL
+674 SSYKNLISRL
-684 RDTGVDLSVDEKIA
+684 RDTGADLTVDEKTA
-698 LNHGLINYLS
+698 LSYGLINYLS

-782 LSGKGNAVTR
+782 LSGKGNAITR

-802 AFYESQYDA
+802 AFYESQYDK

-820 LGGYVLGDLLTKS
+820 LSSYVLGNLLTKS
-833 AIDAVREEWAK
+833 AIDNIREEWTK

-866 IIYGTDT
+866 TLYGTDT
-873 RGNRKELKT
+873 RGNRKELQT
-882 VHYGAYDS
+882 IHYGAYDS

>member
-15 SKNFQEKDPDT
+15 SKNFQEKDIET

-37 FGQADQLLSKAERV
+37 FGQADQFLNKAERV

-64 NLRTTFQTNNLSDP
+64 NLRMTAQTNNLSDP
-78 KNPIYAGRFSQSAYI
+78 KNPVYAGRFSQSAYI
-93 NTSDRD
+93 NPSDEA
-99 NAMRSLQSA
+99 NTMRALQSA
-108 FNTKIHYD
+108 FNAKISYD

-121 GFDIKA
+121 GFDIKT
-127 EDAVLVNITKSFK
+127 EDAVLVNITKNFK

-151 LDKVGGTLDVDSAK
+151 LYGVDGTIDADSAK

-181 TDYDAIINNNTQKE
+181 KDYDAIINNHTQKE
-195 ANKILSK
+195 ANKILTK
-202 YVKDTI
+202 YVNDLI
-208 PRANKENRLETSR
+208 PMANKENSLEKSR
-221 QNAVKKEK
+221 QNDIKKEK

-237 EKQNDVKKEKE
+237 EKW
-248 AKEAERKEKQKEK
+248 KEK
-261 EEEESK
+261 EEEASK
-267 RKTKGTLLKILAVLG
+267 RKTMGTLLKILAELG
-282 AMADL
+282 TITAL
-287 VRRVVTAAL
+287 VRRVVTTAL
-296 ANSIQTKQ
+296 ANSIQAKK

-334 TTVRAMSA
+334 TTVGAMSA
-342 LQSAFGLGQEIDTA
+342 LQSAFGLGQEIDIA
-356 KLEKLAP
+356 KLDKLAP
-363 VLRGDTANLARTGV
+363 VLSGDTSNLALKGV
-377 AGGEETNKLL
+377 AGGGETNKLL

-442 SGIYKEKFID
+442 SGIYKGKFSD

-462 NQGSMSDAQLNAFQE
+462 NQGGMSDAQQNAFQE

-501 LSLVGLVQK
+501 LSLAGLVQK

-536 ARESMRAHRD
+536 ARESMQAHRD

-553 NTFRERFGFDLA
+553 NTFKERFGFDLA
-565 STGLTISDLISYKD
+565 STGLTMGDLISYKN
-579 LNTQD
+579 LNNQD

-615 QYNKLYEQANTEAQK
+615 QYNKLYEQANTEARK

-637 NKSDYVLSFILKNIE
+637 NTSDYVLSFILKNIE

-662 ETGTYKVQGQTV
+662 ETGTYTIQGQTV
-674 GSYKNLVSRL
+674 SPYKNLVSRL
-684 RDTGVDLSVDEKIA
+684 RDTGADLSVDEKIA
-698 LNHGLINYLS
+698 LSHGLINYLS
-708 TYGDIEAQLSESGDN
+708 TYGGIEAQLLESGDN

-782 LSGKGNAVTR
+782 LSGKGNAITR

-802 AFYESQYDA
+802 AFYESQYDT
-811 KTTQASSIA
+811 KTEQASSIA
-820 LGGYVLGDLLTKS
+820 LSSYVLGNLLTKS
-833 AIDAVREEWAK
+833 AIDDIREEWAK

-866 IIYGTDT
+866 TLYGTDT
-873 RGNRKELKT
+873 RGNRKELQT
-882 VHYGAYDS
+882 IHYGAYDS

>member
-15 SKNFQEKDPDT
+15 SKNFQEKDPVT

-108 FNTKIHYD
+108 FNAKISYD

-127 EDAVLVNITKSFK
+127 EDAVLINITKSFK

-202 YVKDTI
+202 YVNDTI
-208 PRANKENRLETSR
+208 PRANKENILETSR
-221 QNAVKKEK
+221 
-229 EAKEAERK
+229 
-237 EKQNDVKKEKE
+237 QNDVKKEKE

-267 RKTKGTLLKILAVLG
+267 RKTMGTLLKILAVLG
-282 AMADL
+282 AIADL
-287 VRRVVTAAL
+287 VRRVVTTAL
-296 ANSIQTKQ
+296 ANSIQAKQ

-334 TTVRAMSA
+334 TTVGAMSA
-342 LQSAFGLGQEIDTA
+342 LQSAFGLGQEIDIA
-356 KLEKLAP
+356 KLEKLTP
-363 VLRGDTANLARTGV
+363 VLSGDTANLARTGV
-377 AGGEETNKLL
+377 AGGGETNKLL

-402 NSLNQYES
+402 NSLDQYES

-442 SGIYKEKFID
+442 SGIYKGKFSD
-452 YTGWLSTTKT
+452 YTGWLSTTRT
-462 NQGSMSDAQLNAFQE
+462 NQGGMSDAQQNAFQE

-489 KDLTDKYLAGFA
+489 KDLTDKYLVGFA
-501 LSLVGLVQK
+501 LSLAGLVQK

-536 ARESMRAHRD
+536 ARESMKAHRD

-565 STGLTISDLISYKD
+565 STGLTMSDLISYKN

-615 QYNKLYEQANTEAQK
+615 QYNKLYEQANTEARK

-637 NKSDYVLSFILKNIE
+637 NKYDYVLSFILKNIE
-652 KNIQEYSRPK
+652 KNIQEYSKPK
-662 ETGTYKVQGQTV
+662 EIGMYTVQGQTV
-674 GSYKNLVSRL
+674 SSYKNLVSRL
-684 RDTGVDLSVDEKIA
+684 RDTGADLTVDEKTA
-698 LNHGLINYLS
+698 LSYGLINYLS
-708 TYGDIEAQLSESGDN
+708 TYGGIEDQLLESGDN

-739 NKIAFNKGLYSGNMS
+739 NKIAFNKGLYFGNMS

-782 LSGKGNAVTR
+782 LSGKGNAITR
-792 RKDFMNSMEN
+792 RKDFMNSMED
-802 AFYESQYDA
+802 AFYESQYDK

-820 LGGYVLGDLLTKS
+820 LSSYVLGNLLTKS
-833 AIDAVREEWAK
+833 AIDDIREEWAK

-866 IIYGTDT
+866 TLYGTDT
-873 RGNRKELKT
+873 RGNRKELQT
-882 VHYGAYDS
+882 IHYGAYDS

>member
-15 SKNFQEKDPDT
+15 SKNFQEKDPVT

-78 KNPIYAGRFSQSAYI
+78 KNPIYTGRFSQSAYI

-108 FNTKIHYD
+108 FNAKISYD

-202 YVKDTI
+202 YVNDTI

-221 QNAVKKEK
+221 
-229 EAKEAERK
+229 
-237 EKQNDVKKEKE
+237 QNDVKKEKE

-267 RKTKGTLLKILAVLG
+267 RKTMGTLLKILAVLG
-282 AMADL
+282 AIADL
-287 VRRVVTAAL
+287 VRRVVTTAL
-296 ANSIQTKQ
+296 ANSIQAKQ

-334 TTVRAMSA
+334 TTVGAMSA
-342 LQSAFGLGQEIDTA
+342 LQSAFGLGQEIDIA

-363 VLRGDTANLARTGV
+363 VLSGDTANLARTGV

-442 SGIYKEKFID
+442 SGIYKGKFSD

-462 NQGSMSDAQLNAFQE
+462 NQGGMSDAQLNAFQE

-501 LSLVGLVQK
+501 LSLAGLVQK
-510 VDNIQFGKTATE
+510 VDNIQLGKTATE

-536 ARESMRAHRD
+536 ARESMQAHRD

-565 STGLTISDLISYKD
+565 STGLTMSDLVSYKA

-615 QYNKLYEQANTEAQK
+615 QYNKLYEQANTEARK

-637 NKSDYVLSFILKNIE
+637 NKYDYVLSFILKNIE

-684 RDTGVDLSVDEKIA
+684 RDTGADLTVDEKTA
-698 LNHGLINYLS
+698 LNYGLINYLS
-708 TYGDIEAQLSESGDN
+708 TYGGIEAQLLESGDN

-767 GAFTDD
+767 GAFTND

-782 LSGKGNAVTR
+782 LSGKGNAITR

-802 AFYESQYDA
+802 AFYESQYDK

-820 LGGYVLGDLLTKS
+820 LSSYVLGNLLTKS
-833 AIDAVREEWAK
+833 AIDDIREEWAK

-866 IIYGTDT
+866 TLYGTDT
-873 RGNRKELKT
+873 RGNRKELQT
-882 VHYGAYDS
+882 IHYGAYDS

>member
-1 MAVTTTPITKITID
+1 MAITTTPITKITID
-15 SKNFQEKDPDT
+15 SKNFQEKDPVT
-26 GAFLPKMNANV
+26 GDFLPKMNANV

-78 KNPIYAGRFSQSAYI
+78 KNPIYTGRFSQSAYI

-108 FNTKIHYD
+108 FNAKISYD

-195 ANKILSK
+195 ANKILTK
-202 YVKDTI
+202 YVNDTI
-208 PRANKENRLETSR
+208 PMANKENRLETSR
-221 QNAVKKEK
+221 
-229 EAKEAERK
+229 
-237 EKQNDVKKEKE
+237 QNDVKKEKE

-261 EEEESK
+261 EKEESK
-267 RKTKGTLLKILAVLG
+267 RKTMGTLLKIHAVLG
-282 AMADL
+282 AIAEL
-287 VRRVVTAAL
+287 VRRAVTAIL
-296 ANSIQTKQ
+296 TNSIQTKQ
-304 DAITGHN
+304 DTITGHN

-334 TTVRAMSA
+334 TTVGAMSA
-342 LQSAFGLGQEIDTA
+342 LQTAFGLGQEIDIA
-356 KLEKLAP
+356 KLDKLAP
-363 VLRGDTANLARTGV
+363 VLSGDTANLARTGV
-377 AGGEETNKLL
+377 AGGGETNKLL

-442 SGIYKEKFID
+442 SGIYKGKFSD
-452 YTGWLSTTKT
+452 YTGWLSTTRT
-462 NQGSMSDAQLNAFQE
+462 NQGGMSDAKQNAFQE

-536 ARESMRAHRD
+536 ARESMQAHRD

-565 STGLTISDLISYKD
+565 STGLTMSDLISYKT
-579 LNTQD
+579 LNAQD
-584 SSVRA
+584 YSPRA
-589 TKIREFASRII
+589 TKIREIASRII

-615 QYNKLYEQANTEAQK
+615 QYNKLYKQADTEAKK
-630 TSGKVDY
+630 TSGKIEY
-637 NKSDYVLSFILKNIE
+637 NTFDYVLSFILKNIE
-652 KNIQEYSRPK
+652 ENIQEYSRPK
-662 ETGTYKVQGQTV
+662 ESTYKVQGQTV

-684 RDTGVDLSVDEKIA
+684 RDTGADLTVDEKIA
-698 LNHGLINYLS
+698 LNNGLINYLS
-708 TYGDIEAQLSESGDN
+708 TYGGIEAQLSESGDN

-782 LSGKGNAVTR
+782 LSGKGNAITR

-802 AFYESQYDA
+802 AFYESQYDK

-820 LGGYVLGDLLTKS
+820 LSSYVLGNLLTKS
-833 AIDAVREEWAK
+833 AIDDIREEWAK

-866 IIYGTDT
+866 TLYGTDT
-873 RGNRKELKT
+873 KGNRKELQT
-882 VHYGAYDS
+882 IHYGAYDS

>member
-15 SKNFQEKDPDT
+15 SKNFQEKDPVT

-51 LQSTINAFEGFNT
+51 LQSTINSFEGFNT
-64 NLRTTFQTNNLSDP
+64 NLRTIFQTNNLSDP

-99 NAMRSLQSA
+99 NAMRTLQSA
-108 FNTKIHYD
+108 FNAKISYD

-127 EDAVLVNITKSFK
+127 EDAVLINITKNFK
-140 NRKAQMKAIEE
+140 NREAQMKAIEE
-151 LDKVGGTLDVDSAK
+151 LYKVDGTLDVDSAK

-202 YVKDTI
+202 YVNDTI
-208 PRANKENRLETSR
+208 TKANKENRLETSR
-221 QNAVKKEK
+221 
-229 EAKEAERK
+229 
-237 EKQNDVKKEKE
+237 QNDVKKEKE

-261 EEEESK
+261 EEEELK
-267 RKTKGTLLKILAVLG
+267 RKTMGTLLKILDVLDSI
-282 AMADL
+282 ADL
-287 VRRVVTAAL
+287 VRRVVTTAL
-296 ANSIQTKQ
+296 ANSIQAKQ

-311 LGLTTEEVRRYKYF
+311 LGFTTEEVRRYKYF

-334 TTVRAMSA
+334 TTVGAMSA
-342 LQSAFGLGQEIDTA
+342 LQSAFGLGQEIDTT

-377 AGGEETNKLL
+377 AGGGETNKLL

-442 SGIYKEKFID
+442 SGIYKGKFSD
-452 YTGWLSTTKT
+452 YTGWISTTKT
-462 NQGSMSDAQLNAFQE
+462 NRGGMSDAQLNAFQE

-536 ARESMRAHRD
+536 ARESMQAHRD

-565 STGLTISDLISYKD
+565 STGLTISDLISYKT
-579 LNTQD
+579 LNNQYP
-584 SSVRA
+584 SVRA

-615 QYNKLYEQANTEAQK
+615 QYNKLYEQANTEARK

-637 NKSDYVLSFILKNIE
+637 NTSDYVLSFIMKNIE

-684 RDTGVDLSVDEKIA
+684 RDTGADLTVEEKTA
-698 LNHGLINYLS
+698 LNYGLINYLS
-708 TYGDIEAQLSESGDN
+708 TYGGIEAQLLESGDN

-782 LSGKGNAVTR
+782 LSGKGNAVTK

-802 AFYESQYDA
+802 AFYESQYDK

-820 LGGYVLGDLLTKS
+820 LSSYVLGNLLTKS
-833 AIDAVREEWAK
+833 AIDDIREEWAK

-866 IIYGTDT
+866 TLYGTDT
-873 RGNRKELKT
+873 RGNRKELQT
-882 VHYGAYDS
+882 IHYGAYDS

>member
-15 SKNFQEKDPDT
+15 SKNFQEKDPVT

-78 KNPIYAGRFSQSAYI
+78 KNPIYTGRFSQSAYI

-108 FNTKIHYD
+108 FNAKISYD

-202 YVKDTI
+202 YVNDTI
-208 PRANKENRLETSR
+208 PMANKENRLETSR
-221 QNAVKKEK
+221 
-229 EAKEAERK
+229 
-237 EKQNDVKKEKE
+237 QNDVKKEKE

-267 RKTKGTLLKILAVLG
+267 RKTMGTLLKILAVLG
-282 AMADL
+282 AIADL
-287 VRRVVTAAL
+287 VRRVVTTAL

-304 DAITGHN
+304 DTITGHN

-334 TTVRAMSA
+334 TTVGAMSA
-342 LQSAFGLGQEIDTA
+342 LQTAFGLGQEIDIA
-356 KLEKLAP
+356 KLDKLAP
-363 VLRGDTANLARTGV
+363 VLSGDTANLARTGV
-377 AGGEETNKLL
+377 AGGGETNKLL

-442 SGIYKEKFID
+442 SGIYKGKFSD
-452 YTGWLSTTKT
+452 YTGWISTTKT
-462 NQGSMSDAQLNAFQE
+462 NQGGRSDAQLNAFQE

-536 ARESMRAHRD
+536 ARESMQAHRD

-565 STGLTISDLISYKD
+565 STGLTMSDLISYKT
-579 LNTQD
+579 LNAQD
-584 SSVRA
+584 YSPRA
-589 TKIREFASRII
+589 TKIREIASRII

-615 QYNKLYEQANTEAQK
+615 QYNKLYKQADTEARK
-630 TSGKVDY
+630 TSGKVEY
-637 NKSDYVLSFILKNIE
+637 NTFDYVLSFILKNIE

-662 ETGTYKVQGQTV
+662 ESTYKVQGQTV

-684 RDTGVDLSVDEKIA
+684 RDTGADLTVDEKIA
-698 LNHGLINYLS
+698 LNNGLINYLI

-730 LLYNAQNPD
+730 LLYNEQNPD

-802 AFYESQYDA
+802 AFYESQYDK

-820 LGGYVLGDLLTKS
+820 LSSYVLGNLLTKS
-833 AIDAVREEWAK
+833 AIDDIREEWAK

-866 IIYGTDT
+866 TLYGTDT
-873 RGNRKELKT
+873 RGNRKELQT
-882 VHYGAYDS
+882 IHYGAYDS

>member
-15 SKNFQEKDPDT
+15 SKNFQEKDPVT

-64 NLRTTFQTNNLSDP
+64 NLRMTFQTNNLSDP
-78 KNPIYAGRFSQSAYI
+78 KNPIYTGRFSQSAYI

-108 FNTKIHYD
+108 FNAKISYD

-151 LDKVGGTLDVDSAK
+151 LDKVGGTLDTDSAK

-202 YVKDTI
+202 YVNDTI
-208 PRANKENRLETSR
+208 PMANKENRLETSR
-221 QNAVKKEK
+221 
-229 EAKEAERK
+229 
-237 EKQNDVKKEKE
+237 QNDVKKEKE

-267 RKTKGTLLKILAVLG
+267 RKTMGTLLKILAVLG
-282 AMADL
+282 AIADL
-287 VRRVVTAAL
+287 VRRVVTTAL
-296 ANSIQTKQ
+296 ANSIQAKQ

-334 TTVRAMSA
+334 ATVGAMSA

-377 AGGEETNKLL
+377 AGGGETNKLL

-442 SGIYKEKFID
+442 SGIYKGKFSD

-462 NQGSMSDAQLNAFQE
+462 NQGGMSDAQQNAFQE

-501 LSLVGLVQK
+501 LSLAGLVQK

-536 ARESMRAHRD
+536 ARESMQAHRY

-565 STGLTISDLISYKD
+565 STGLTMSDLISYKNLD
-579 LNTQD
+579 TKD

-589 TKIREFASRII
+589 TKIREFVSRII
-600 YGDNADLLAYLASYE
+600 YGNNADLLAYLASYE
-615 QYNKLYEQANTEAQK
+615 QYNKLYEQANTEARK

-637 NKSDYVLSFILKNIE
+637 NTSDYVLSFILKNIE

-684 RDTGVDLSVDEKIA
+684 RDTGADLSVDEKTA
-698 LNHGLINYLS
+698 LSYGLINYLS
-708 TYGDIEAQLSESGDN
+708 TYGGIEAQLLESGDN

-782 LSGKGNAVTR
+782 LSGKGNAITR

-802 AFYESQYDA
+802 AFYESQYDK

-820 LGGYVLGDLLTKS
+820 LSSYVLGNLLTKS
-833 AIDAVREEWAK
+833 AIDDIREEWAK

-866 IIYGTDT
+866 TLYGTDT
-873 RGNRKELKT
+873 RGNRKELQT
-882 VHYGAYDS
+882 IHYGAYDS

>member
-1 MAVTTTPITKITID
+1 MAVITTTPITKITID
-15 SKNFQEKDPDT
+15 SKNFQEKDPVT

-64 NLRTTFQTNNLSDP
+64 NLRMTAQTNNLSDP
-78 KNPIYAGRFSQSAYI
+78 KNPIYTGRFSQSAYI

-108 FNTKIHYD
+108 FNAKVSYD
-116 SIGDA
+116 SIGNA

-127 EDAVLVNITKSFK
+127 EDAVLVNITKNFK

-151 LDKVGGTLDVDSAK
+151 LDKVGGTLDTDSAK

-202 YVKDTI
+202 YVNDTI

-221 QNAVKKEK
+221 QS
-229 EAKEAERK
+229 
-237 EKQNDVKKEKE
+237 DVKKEKE
-248 AKEAERKEKQKEK
+248 AKETERKEKQKEK

-267 RKTKGTLLKILAVLG
+267 RKTMGTLLKILAVLG
-282 AMADL
+282 AIADL
-287 VRRVVTAAL
+287 VRRVVTTAL
-296 ANSIQTKQ
+296 ANSIQAKQ
-304 DAITGHN
+304 DVITGHN

-334 TTVRAMSA
+334 TTVGAMSA
-342 LQSAFGLGQEIDTA
+342 LQSAFGLGQEIDIA
-356 KLEKLAP
+356 KLDKLAP
-363 VLRGDTANLARTGV
+363 VLSGDTANLARTGV
-377 AGGEETNKLL
+377 AGGGETNKLL

-442 SGIYKEKFID
+442 SGIYKGKFSD

-462 NQGSMSDAQLNAFQE
+462 NQGGMSDAQQNAFQE

-565 STGLTISDLISYKD
+565 STGLTISDLIGYKT
-579 LNTQD
+579 LNAQD
-584 SSVRA
+584 YSPRA
-589 TKIREFASRII
+589 TKIREVASRII

-615 QYNKLYEQANTEAQK
+615 QYNKLYEQADTEARK

-637 NKSDYVLSFILKNIE
+637 NTSDYVLSFILKNIE
-652 KNIQEYSRPK
+652 KNIQEYSKPK
-662 ETGTYKVQGQTV
+662 EIGAYTLQGQTV
-674 GSYKNLVSRL
+674 SSYKNLVSRL
-684 RDTGVDLSVDEKIA
+684 RDTGADLSVEEKTA
-698 LNHGLINYLS
+698 LYYGLINYLS

-754 KEGREKFEQLFKA
+754 KEGREKFKQLFKA
-767 GAFTDD
+767 GAFTDA

-782 LSGKGNAVTR
+782 LSGKGNAFTR

-802 AFYESQYDA
+802 AFYESQYDK

-820 LGGYVLGDLLTKS
+820 LSSYVLGNLLTKS
-833 AIDAVREEWAK
+833 AIDDIREEWAK

-866 IIYGTDT
+866 TLYGTDT
-873 RGNRKELKT
+873 RGNRKELQT
-882 VHYGAYDS
+882 IHYGAYDS

>member
-15 SKNFQEKDPDT
+15 SKNFQEKDPVT

-51 LQSTINAFEGFNT
+51 LQSTINSFEGFNT
-64 NLRTTFQTNNLSDP
+64 NLRTIFQTNNLSDP

-99 NAMRSLQSA
+99 NAMRTLQSA
-108 FNTKIHYD
+108 FNAKISYD

-127 EDAVLVNITKSFK
+127 EDAVLINITKNFK
-140 NRKAQMKAIEE
+140 NREAQMKAIEE
-151 LDKVGGTLDVDSAK
+151 LYKVDGTLDVDSAK

-202 YVKDTI
+202 YVNDTI
-208 PRANKENRLETSR
+208 TKANKENRLETSR
-221 QNAVKKEK
+221 
-229 EAKEAERK
+229 
-237 EKQNDVKKEKE
+237 QNDVKKEKE

-261 EEEESK
+261 EEEELK
-267 RKTKGTLLKILAVLG
+267 RKTMGTLLKILDVLDSI
-282 AMADL
+282 ADL
-287 VRRVVTAAL
+287 VRRVVTTAL
-296 ANSIQTKQ
+296 ANSIQAKQ

-311 LGLTTEEVRRYKYF
+311 LGFTTEEVRRYKYF

-334 TTVRAMSA
+334 TTVGAMSA
-342 LQSAFGLGQEIDTA
+342 LQSAFGLGQEIDTT

-377 AGGEETNKLL
+377 AGGGETNKLL

-442 SGIYKEKFID
+442 SGIYKGKFSD
-452 YTGWLSTTKT
+452 YTGWISTTKT
-462 NQGSMSDAQLNAFQE
+462 NRGGMSDAQLNAFQE

-536 ARESMRAHRD
+536 ARESMQAHRD

-565 STGLTISDLISYKD
+565 STGLTISDLISYKA
-579 LNTQD
+579 LNNQYP
-584 SSVRA
+584 SVRA

-615 QYNKLYEQANTEAQK
+615 QYNKLYEQANTEARK

-637 NKSDYVLSFILKNIE
+637 NTSDYVLSFIMKNIE

-684 RDTGVDLSVDEKIA
+684 RDTGADLTVEEKTA
-698 LNHGLINYLS
+698 LNYGLINYLS
-708 TYGDIEAQLSESGDN
+708 TYGGIEAQLLESGDN

-782 LSGKGNAVTR
+782 LSGKGNAVTK

-802 AFYESQYDA
+802 AFYESQYDK

-820 LGGYVLGDLLTKS
+820 LSSYVLGNLLTKS
-833 AIDAVREEWAK
+833 AIDDIREEWAK

-866 IIYGTDT
+866 TLYGTDT
-873 RGNRKELKT
+873 RGNRKELQT
-882 VHYGAYDS
+882 IHYGAYDS

>member
-15 SKNFQEKDPDT
+15 SKNFQEKDPVT

-64 NLRTTFQTNNLSDP
+64 NLRMTAQTNNLSDP
-78 KNPIYAGRFSQSAYI
+78 KNPIYTGRFSQSAYI

-108 FNTKIHYD
+108 FNAKISYD

-127 EDAVLVNITKSFK
+127 EDAVLVNITKNFK

-202 YVKDTI
+202 YVNDTI
-208 PRANKENRLETSR
+208 PMANKENRLETSR
-221 QNAVKKEK
+221 
-229 EAKEAERK
+229 
-237 EKQNDVKKEKE
+237 QNDVKKEKE

-267 RKTKGTLLKILAVLG
+267 RKTMGTLLKILAVLG
-282 AMADL
+282 AIADL
-287 VRRVVTAAL
+287 VRRVVTTAL
-296 ANSIQTKQ
+296 ANSIQAKQ

-334 TTVRAMSA
+334 TTVGAMSA
-342 LQSAFGLGQEIDTA
+342 LQTAFGLGQEIDTA

-363 VLRGDTANLARTGV
+363 VLRGDTSNLARKGV
-377 AGGEETNKLL
+377 AGGGETNKLL

-442 SGIYKEKFID
+442 SGIYKGKFSD

-462 NQGSMSDAQLNAFQE
+462 NQGGMSDAQQNAFQE

-536 ARESMRAHRD
+536 ARESMQAHRD

-553 NTFRERFGFDLA
+553 STFRERFGFNLA
-565 STGLTISDLISYKD
+565 STGLTMNDLISYKTLD
-579 LNTQD
+579 TKD

-589 TKIREFASRII
+589 TKIREIASRII

-615 QYNKLYEQANTEAQK
+615 QYNKLYGQANTEARK

-637 NKSDYVLSFILKNIE
+637 NTSDYVLSFILKNIE
-652 KNIQEYSRPK
+652 KNIQGYSRPK
-662 ETGTYKVQGQTV
+662 ETGAYKVQGQTV

-684 RDTGVDLSVDEKIA
+684 RDTGADLTVDEKTA
-698 LNHGLINYLS
+698 LNYGLINYLS
-708 TYGDIEAQLSESGDN
+708 TYGGIEAQLLESGDN

-782 LSGKGNAVTR
+782 LSGKGNAITR

-802 AFYESQYDA
+802 AFYESQYDK

-820 LGGYVLGDLLTKS
+820 LSSYVLGNLLTKS
-833 AIDAVREEWAK
+833 AIDDIRKEWAK

-866 IIYGTDT
+866 TLYGTDT
-873 RGNRKELKT
+873 RGNRKELQT
-882 VHYGAYDS
+882 IHYGAYDS

>member
-15 SKNFQEKDPDT
+15 SKNFQEKDPVT

-64 NLRTTFQTNNLSDP
+64 NLRMTFQTNNLSDP
-78 KNPIYAGRFSQSAYI
+78 KNPIYTGRFSQSAYI

-108 FNTKIHYD
+108 FNAKISYD

-151 LDKVGGTLDVDSAK
+151 LDKVGGTLDTDSAK

-202 YVKDTI
+202 YVNDTI

-221 QNAVKKEK
+221 
-229 EAKEAERK
+229 
-237 EKQNDVKKEKE
+237 QNDVKKEKE

-282 AMADL
+282 AIADL
-287 VRRVVTAAL
+287 VRRLVTTAL
-296 ANSIQTKQ
+296 ANSIQAKQ

-334 TTVRAMSA
+334 ATVGAMSA

-377 AGGEETNKLL
+377 AGGGETNKLL

-442 SGIYKEKFID
+442 SGIYKGKFSD

-462 NQGSMSDAQLNAFQE
+462 NQGGMSDAQQNAFQE

-501 LSLVGLVQK
+501 LSLAGLVQK

-536 ARESMRAHRD
+536 ARESMQAHRY

-565 STGLTISDLISYKD
+565 STGLTMSDLISYKNLD
-579 LNTQD
+579 TKD

-589 TKIREFASRII
+589 TKIREFVSRII

-615 QYNKLYEQANTEAQK
+615 QYNKLYEQANTEARK

-637 NKSDYVLSFILKNIE
+637 NTSDYVLSFILKNIE

-684 RDTGVDLSVDEKIA
+684 RDTGADLSVDEKTA
-698 LNHGLINYLS
+698 LSYGLINYLS
-708 TYGDIEAQLSESGDN
+708 TYGGIEAQLLESGDN

-782 LSGKGNAVTR
+782 LSGKGNAFTR
-792 RKDFMNSMEN
+792 RKDFMNN
-802 AFYESQYDA
+802 AFYESQYDK

-820 LGGYVLGDLLTKS
+820 LSSYVLGNLLTKS
-833 AIDAVREEWAK
+833 AIDDIREEWAK

-866 IIYGTDT
+866 TLYGTDT
-873 RGNRKELKT
+873 RGNRKELQT
-882 VHYGAYDS
+882 IHYGAYDS

>member
-15 SKNFQEKDPDT
+15 SKNFQEKDPVT

-78 KNPIYAGRFSQSAYI
+78 KNPIYTGRFSQSAYI

-108 FNTKIHYD
+108 FNAKISYD

-127 EDAVLVNITKSFK
+127 EDAVLVNITKNFK

-202 YVKDTI
+202 YVNDTI

-221 QNAVKKEK
+221 
-229 EAKEAERK
+229 
-237 EKQNDVKKEKE
+237 QNDVKKEKE

-267 RKTKGTLLKILAVLG
+267 RKTMGTLLKILAVLG
-282 AMADL
+282 AIADL
-287 VRRVVTAAL
+287 VRRVVTTAL
-296 ANSIQTKQ
+296 ANSIQAKQ

-334 TTVRAMSA
+334 TTVGAMSA
-342 LQSAFGLGQEIDTA
+342 LQSAFGLGQEIDIT
-356 KLEKLAP
+356 KLEKLSP
-363 VLRGDTANLARTGV
+363 VLSGDTANLARTGV
-377 AGGEETNKLL
+377 AGGGETNKLL

-436 MLEDYE
+436 RLEDYE
-442 SGIYKEKFID
+442 RGIYKGKFSD

-462 NQGSMSDAQLNAFQE
+462 NQGGMSDAQQNAFQE

-536 ARESMRAHRD
+536 ARESMQAHRY

-615 QYNKLYEQANTEAQK
+615 QYNKLYEQANTEARK

-637 NKSDYVLSFILKNIE
+637 NKYDYVLSFILKNIE

-684 RDTGVDLSVDEKIA
+684 RDTGADLTVDEKTA
-698 LNHGLINYLS
+698 LSYGLINYLS
-708 TYGDIEAQLSESGDN
+708 TYGGIEAQLSESGDN

-782 LSGKGNAVTR
+782 LSGKGNAITR

-802 AFYESQYDA
+802 AFYESQYDK

-820 LGGYVLGDLLTKS
+820 LSSYVLGNLLTKS
-833 AIDAVREEWAK
+833 AIDDIREEWAK

-866 IIYGTDT
+866 TLYGTDT
-873 RGNRKELKT
+873 RGNRKELQT
-882 VHYGAYDS
+882 IHYGAYDS

>member
-15 SKNFQEKDPDT
+15 SKNFQEKDPVT

-78 KNPIYAGRFSQSAYI
+78 KNPIYTGRFSQSAYI

-108 FNTKIHYD
+108 FNAKISYD

-127 EDAVLVNITKSFK
+127 EDAILVNITKSFK

-202 YVKDTI
+202 YVNDTI
-208 PRANKENRLETSR
+208 PMANKENRLETSR
-221 QNAVKKEK
+221 
-229 EAKEAERK
+229 
-237 EKQNDVKKEKE
+237 QNDVKKEKE

-267 RKTKGTLLKILAVLG
+267 RKTMGTLLKILAVLG
-282 AMADL
+282 AIADL
-287 VRRVVTAAL
+287 VRRVVTTAL
-296 ANSIQTKQ
+296 ANSIQAKQ

-334 TTVRAMSA
+334 TTVGAMSA
-342 LQSAFGLGQEIDTA
+342 LQSAFGLGQEIDTT
-356 KLEKLAP
+356 KLDKLAP
-363 VLRGDTANLARTGV
+363 VLSGDTANLARTGV
-377 AGGEETNKLL
+377 AGGGETNKLL

-442 SGIYKEKFID
+442 SGIYKGKFSD

-462 NQGSMSDAQLNAFQE
+462 NQGGMSDAQQNAFQE

-501 LSLVGLVQK
+501 LSLAGLVQK

-536 ARESMRAHRD
+536 ARESMQAHRY

-565 STGLTISDLISYKD
+565 STGLTMSDLISYKTLD
-579 LNTQD
+579 TKD

-615 QYNKLYEQANTEAQK
+615 QYNKLYEQADAEARK

-637 NKSDYVLSFILKNIE
+637 NTSDYVLSFILKNIE
-652 KNIQEYSRPK
+652 KNIQEYSKPK

-674 GSYKNLVSRL
+674 GSYRNLVSRL
-684 RDTGVDLSVDEKIA
+684 RDTGADLSVDEKTA
-698 LNHGLINYLS
+698 LSYGLINYLS

-802 AFYESQYDA
+802 AFYESQYDE

-820 LGGYVLGDLLTKS
+820 LSSYVLGNLLTKS
-833 AIDAVREEWAK
+833 AVDDIREEWAK

-866 IIYGTDT
+866 TLYGTDT
-873 RGNRKELKT
+873 RGNRKELQT
-882 VHYGAYDS
+882 IHYGAYDS